1 MANRKYDLLDGGD
14 SMGMTDAQFKTHLR
28 YQSDDLQR
36 LLELA
41 IRGGNKD
48 IQTEIERQIAKVNDA
63 LEF

>member
-1 MANRKYDLLDGGD
+1 MASSKSGLLNGGD